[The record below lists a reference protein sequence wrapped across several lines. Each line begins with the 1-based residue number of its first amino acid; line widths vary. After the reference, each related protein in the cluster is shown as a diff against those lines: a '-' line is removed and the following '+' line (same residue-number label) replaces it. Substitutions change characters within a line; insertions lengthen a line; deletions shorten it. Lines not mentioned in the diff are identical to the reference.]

1 MVDNTNTIDY
11 KDSIN
16 RNRSSRISLPLMNH
30 LWFHIYHGIRRIP
43 GYLYEWVCFIL
54 LVFRGPP
61 RTDWVETEVS
71 QSAGEKSAYTTMVRF
86 LTEAQPQE
94 FLPEYMWPST
104 GYLIRTKL
112 DMSLEN

>member
-1 MVDNTNTIDY
+1 
-11 KDSIN
+11 
-16 RNRSSRISLPLMNH
+16 MNH
-30 LWFHIYHGIRRIP
+30 LWFHIYQGIRRIS
-43 GYLYEWVCFIL
+43 GYLCKWVCSIL

-61 RTDWVETEVS
+61 TIDWVETEVS
-71 QSAGEKSAYTTMVRF
+71 QSAGEKSAYTTIGSF

-94 FLPEYMWPST
+94 FLPEYMWTST